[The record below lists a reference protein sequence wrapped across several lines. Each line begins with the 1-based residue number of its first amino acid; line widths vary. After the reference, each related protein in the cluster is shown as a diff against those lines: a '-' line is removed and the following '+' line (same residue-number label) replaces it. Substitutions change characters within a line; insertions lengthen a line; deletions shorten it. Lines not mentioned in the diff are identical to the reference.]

1 MSKIYVVVEGGC
13 VRYISSAAV
22 KHTAVVI
29 DLDDYEDAPDEEREE
44 TEKKLAEAERLPRI
58 W

>member
-29 DLDDYEDAPDEEREE
+29 DRELTPFRMILV
-44 TEKKLAEAERLPRI
+44 TEY
-58 W
+58 